1 MLAIRSNDVLVGAY
15 EPLDEVYGISLI
27 YLQRTNLAYFLLF
40 EEVVGM
46 SERHH
51 VSLLE
56 RKVERA
62 VVGCHHLCVASL
74 QRNLD
79 SGDGIAT
86 QVGHNALCRRIVLC
100 LQRGEAKHE
109 HAHEYGK
116 PMPFSFNRC

>member
-1 MLAIRSNDVLVGAY
+1 MLAIRSHNILVRAY
-15 EPLDEVYGISLI
+15 EPLHEVHGISLI

-51 VSLLE
+51 VARLE
-56 RKVERA
+56 RKVKRA
-62 VVGCHHLCVASL
+62 VVGCRHLCVTSL

-79 SGDGIAT
+79 SGDGFPA
-86 QVGHNALCRRIVLC
+86 QVGHNALLRRVVLC